1 MIEMPQEY
9 GWATVAVMVLG
20 AVVAYLARWWKRKDE
35 QADIVK
41 GLMQERA
48 QALRD
53 GRLTDA
59 AALNDRIRRM
69 LSVIATCALLVSVAG
84 CHTVKPDPVVIGE
97 RVYLPKPG
105 ETLVVPPMI
114 VPACQWYLIDDVAL
128 DRLGFA
134 PR

>member
-1 MIEMPQEY
+1 MIDMPQEY

-20 AVVAYLARWWKRKDE
+20 VVVAYLARWWKRKDE

-48 QALRD
+48 QALRE

-59 AALNDRIRRM
+59 AALNGRIRRM
-69 LSVIATCALLVSVAG
+69 LSLIAACFIMVSVSG
-84 CHTVKPDPVVIGE
+84 CQTVKPGPVVIGE
-97 RVYLPKPG
+97 RVYLPNPG
-105 ETLVVPPMI
+105 DSLVVPPLI
-114 VPACQWYLIDDVAL
+114 VPAGQWYLIDDVAM

>member
-1 MIEMPQEY
+1 MIDMPQEY

-48 QALRD
+48 QALRE

-59 AALNDRIRRM
+59 AALNGRIRRM
-69 LSVIATCALLVSVAG
+69 MSLIAACVILISVSG
-84 CHTVKPDPVVIGE
+84 CQTVKPGPVVIGE

-105 ETLVVPPMI
+105 ESLVVPPLI
-114 VPACQWYLIDDVAL
+114 VPAGQWYLIDDVSL

>member
-1 MIEMPQEY
+1 MIDMPQEY
-9 GWATVAVMVLG
+9 GWATVVVMVLG
-20 AVVAYLARWWKRKDE
+20 AVVAYMARWWKRKDE

-48 QALRD
+48 QALRE

-59 AALNDRIRRM
+59 AALNGRIRRM
-69 LSVIATCALLVSVAG
+69 LSLIAACFVMVSVSG
-84 CHTVKPDPVVIGE
+84 CQTVKPGPVVIGE

-105 ETLVVPPMI
+105 ESLVVPPLI
-114 VPACQWYLIDDVAL
+114 APAGQWYLIDDVAM
-128 DRLGFA
+128 DRLWFA

>member
-1 MIEMPQEY
+1 MEMPQEY
-9 GWATVAVMVLG
+9 GWATVAVMVLV

-35 QADIVK
+35 QADIVN

-59 AALNDRIRRM
+59 AALNVRIRRM

-84 CHTVKPDPVVIGE
+84 CQTVKPGPVVIGE

-105 ETLVVPPMI
+105 DSLVVPPLI
-114 VPACQWYLIDDVAL
+114 VPAGQWYLIDDVAM

>member
-1 MIEMPQEY
+1 MEMPQEY
-9 GWATVAVMVLG
+9 GWATVAVMVLV

-35 QADIVK
+35 QADIVN

-59 AALNDRIRRM
+59 AALNVRIRRM
-69 LSVIATCALLVSVAG
+69 LSVIATCALLVIVAG
-84 CHTVKPDPVVIGE
+84 CQTVKPGPVVIGE

-105 ETLVVPPMI
+105 DSLVVPPLI
-114 VPACQWYLIDDVAL
+114 VPAGQWYLIDDVAM